1 MSYICCVDISC
12 LVINVSSGL
21 HGLVLTKVGGG
32 EGRGGEGEEDE
43 LEVDTFQQFP
53 KLLEY
58 SDEAVQKNSQKY
70 VRIQNVSIAVT
81 YRPVRALEVSQL
93 IHS

>member
-1 MSYICCVDISC
+1 MSYNCCVDISC

-21 HGLVLTKVGGG
+21 HGLILTKVG
-32 EGRGGEGEEDE
+32 EGRGGEGEKDE

-58 SDEAVQKNSQKY
+58 SDEAVQKILKSTCESK
-70 VRIQNVSIAVT
+70 T
-81 YRPVRALEVSQL
+81 SQL
-93 IHS
+93 LSPIDQ

>member
-21 HGLVLTKVGGG
+21 HGLILTKVG
-32 EGRGGEGEEDE
+32 GGEGEEDE

>member
-21 HGLVLTKVGGG
+21 HGLILTKVGGG
-32 EGRGGEGEEDE
+32 EGRGGEEDE
-43 LEVDTFQQFP
+43 LEVDTCQQLP

-58 SDEAVQKNSQKY
+58 SDEAVQKILKSTCESK
-70 VRIQNVSIAVT
+70 T
-81 YRPVRALEVSQL
+81 SQL
-93 IHS
+93 LSPIDQ

>member
-21 HGLVLTKVGGG
+21 HGLILTKVG
-32 EGRGGEGEEDE
+32 GGEGEEDE

-58 SDEAVQKNSQKY
+58 SDEAVQKILKSTCESK
-70 VRIQNVSIAVT
+70 T
-81 YRPVRALEVSQL
+81 SQL
-93 IHS
+93 LSPIDQ

>member
-21 HGLVLTKVGGG
+21 HGLILTKVG
-32 EGRGGEGEEDE
+32 GGEGEEDE

-58 SDEAVQKNSQKY
+58 SDEAVQKILKSTCESK
-70 VRIQNVSIAVT
+70 T
-81 YRPVRALEVSQL
+81 SQL
-93 IHS
+93 LSHIDQ

>member
-32 EGRGGEGEEDE
+32 EGRGGEGEENE

-58 SDEAVQKNSQKY
+58 SDEAAQKILKSTCESK
-70 VRIQNVSIAVT
+70 T
-81 YRPVRALEVSQL
+81 SQL
-93 IHS
+93 LSPIDQ

>member
-21 HGLVLTKVGGG
+21 HGLILTKVGGG
-32 EGRGGEGEEDE
+32 EGRGGEGRGKEDE

-58 SDEAVQKNSQKY
+58 SDEAVQKILKS
-70 VRIQNVSIAVT
+70 T
-81 YRPVRALEVSQL
+81 YESKTSQL
-93 IHS
+93 LSPIDQ

>member
-21 HGLVLTKVGGG
+21 HGLILTKVG
-32 EGRGGEGEEDE
+32 GGEGEEDE

-58 SDEAVQKNSQKY
+58 SDEAVQKIIKSTCESK
-70 VRIQNVSIAVT
+70 T
-81 YRPVRALEVSQL
+81 SQL
-93 IHS
+93 LSPIDQ

>member
-21 HGLVLTKVGGG
+21 HGLILTKVG
-32 EGRGGEGEEDE
+32 EGRGGEGRGGRTDE

-58 SDEAVQKNSQKY
+58 SDEAVQKILKSTCESK
-70 VRIQNVSIAVT
+70 T
-81 YRPVRALEVSQL
+81 SQL
-93 IHS
+93 LSPIDQ

>member
-1 MSYICCVDISC
+1 MSYIYCVDISC

-21 HGLVLTKVGGG
+21 HGLILTKVG
-32 EGRGGEGEEDE
+32 GGEGEEDE

-58 SDEAVQKNSQKY
+58 SDEAVQKILKSTCESK
-70 VRIQNVSIAVT
+70 T
-81 YRPVRALEVSQL
+81 SQL
-93 IHS
+93 LSPIDQ

>member
-1 MSYICCVDISC
+1 MSYICCVDICC

-21 HGLVLTKVGGG
+21 HGLILTKVGGGGGRGG

-58 SDEAVQKNSQKY
+58 SDEAVQKILKSTCESK
-70 VRIQNVSIAVT
+70 T
-81 YRPVRALEVSQL
+81 SQL
-93 IHS
+93 LSPIDQ

>member
-1 MSYICCVDISC
+1 MSYIYCVDISC

-21 HGLVLTKVGGG
+21 HGLILTKVGGG

-58 SDEAVQKNSQKY
+58 SDEAVQKILKSTCESK
-70 VRIQNVSIAVT
+70 T
-81 YRPVRALEVSQL
+81 SQL
-93 IHS
+93 LSPIDQ